1 MSADLTR
8 QTAATLADMIAS
20 GEVSSREV
28 TQAHLDRIAAVDG
41 SVHAFLH
48 VSGELALAQAD
59 AVDRAIAAGD
69 GPGAGAGVGAA
80 GAPLSPLAGV
90 PLALKDIVVQR
101 GVPTTAGSKILEGW
115 RPPYDATVTTRLLDA
130 GVVILGKTNLDEFA
144 MGSSTENS
152 AYGPTR
158 NPWDLSRIPGG
169 SGGGSAAAL
178 AAFEAPLAIGTDT
191 GGSIRQPAA
200 VTGTVGTK
208 PTYGGVSRYGLIA
221 LASSLDQVGP
231 CARTV
236 LDTALLHEVIAG
248 HDPRDSTSIPSPVPS
263 VVQAVRRGQTDGI
276 AGLRVGV
283 VKQLR
288 GEGYQPGVLASFDAA
303 VATLTAAGAEIVEV
317 DCPHFQYA
325 LAAYYLILPSEC
337 SSNLARFDA
346 MRYGLRVGDNG
357 IASAEEVMSKTRGQ
371 GFGAEVK
378 RRIILGTYAL
388 SAGYFDAYYGSAQ
401 KVRTLIRR
409 DFENAFQS
417 ADVLISPS
425 SPVTAFPIGE
435 KVNDPMAMY
444 LNDLATIP
452 GSLAGIPAMSVPSGI
467 ATDTGLPV
475 GLQIMGPALGEEQIY
490 RVAAA
495 FESAYLAEHS
505 ALVPDRAPE
514 LEVVAK

>member
-1 MSADLTR
+1 MTAEALAGAIGRGDVSA
-8 QTAATLADMIAS
+8 
-20 GEVSSREV
+20 EEV
-28 TQAHLDRIAAVDG
+28 TRAHLDRIEAVDG
-41 SVHAFLH
+41 AVHAFLH
-48 VSGELALAQAD
+48 VSTESALAQAR
-59 AVDRAIAAGD
+59 AVDKARAAG
-69 GPGAGAGVGAA
+69 GTPA
-80 GAPLSPLAGV
+80 SPLAGV
-90 PLALKDIVVQR
+90 PLALKDIVVQQ

-115 RPPYDATVTTRLLDA
+115 IPPYDATVTTRLLDA

-208 PTYGGVSRYGLIA
+208 PTYGGVSRYGVIA

-236 LDTALLHEVIAG
+236 LDTALLHEIIGG
-248 HDPRDSTSIPSPVPS
+248 HDPRDSTSIPQSVPR
-263 VVQAVRRGQTDGI
+263 VVDAVRRGQRDGV
-276 AGLRVGV
+276 AGMRVGV

-288 GEGYQPGVLASFDAA
+288 GKGYQAGVLESFDAA
-303 VATLTAAGAEIVEV
+303 VATLQAAGAEVVEV
-317 DCPHFQYA
+317 DCPNFQYA

-346 MRYGLRVGDNG
+346 MRYGLRVGDDG
-357 IASAEEVMSKTRGQ
+357 TASAEEVMAKTRDA

-388 SAGYFDAYYGSAQ
+388 SAGYYDAYYGSAQ
-401 KVRTLIRR
+401 KVRTLIRQ
-409 DFENAFQS
+409 DFENAF
-417 ADVLISPS
+417 AAVDVLVSPA

-435 KVNDPMAMY
+435 KVNDPLAMY
-444 LNDLATIP
+444 ANDLATIP
-452 GSLAGIPAMSVPSGI
+452 GSLAGIPAMSVPSGL
-467 ATDTGLPV
+467 ASDTGLPV
-475 GLQIMGPALGEEQIY
+475 GLQIMGPALGEELIY

-495 FESAYLAEHS
+495 FESAYAATHS
-505 ALVPDRAPE
+505 GLVPDAAPE
-514 LEVVAK
+514 LEVSAR